1 MLVHGTIVVSDS
13 KVLKDVNPG
22 QAIRYPVEEVG
33 RFEPSNKQQ
42 WLRTF
47 TIDTGGARPTLY
59 DDILDDQSSLERP
72 QSSEPVNY
80 RIAKVD
86 LPQNKPQDWFEQP
99 NAVDDSE
106 LFLCRIHGVYEDQA
120 TAQQDWA
127 KAVIAGNS
135 QASMFD
141 PLIGPGASSN

>member
-1 MLVHGTIVVSDS
+1 M
-13 KVLKDVNPG
+13 
-22 QAIRYPVEEVG
+22 
-33 RFEPSNKQQ
+33 
-42 WLRTF
+42 RTF

-80 RIAKVD
+80 RIAKVN

-106 LFLCRIHGVYEDQA
+106 
-120 TAQQDWA
+120 
-127 KAVIAGNS
+127 
-135 QASMFD
+135 
-141 PLIGPGASSN
+141 